1 MEPKENNNKLNNQ
14 QIDNEKLDDFIEDIK
29 ADIADQIPE
38 K

>member
-1 MEPKENNNKLNNQ
+1 MEPKEDNNKLNNQ

-29 ADIADQIPE
+29 ADQIPE